1 MRLSVQHESR
11 CWLRLA
17 LPSITST
24 LCRMRIALRVCATR
38 EPVIAPECRCFG
50 LSNPADPLLLSRFF
64 RLAFRS
70 RFDESS
76 YSLRLRHVD
85 GVASLNLDNSCACTF
100 RDSPLRQAESWRSML
115 VPPWDQLH
123 RESHLP
129 PGFESDLL

>member
-1 MRLSVQHESR
+1 MPVRRVEMSLKWQFKHVNSVPDENRISR
-11 CWLRLA
+11 RRH
-17 LPSITST
+17 SGT
-24 LCRMRIALRVCATR
+24 
-38 EPVIAPECRCFG
+38 VIAPECGCFR

-100 RDSPLRQAESWRSML
+100 GHSPLSVRWNHL
-115 VPPWDQLH
+115 VF
-123 RESHLP
+123 S
-129 PGFESDLL
+129 G